1 MSFLAPLYVLGA
13 LGISLPI
20 LFHLIKR
27 QPRGQRAFSS
37 LMFLRPTPP
46 SVTKRSRLDH
56 WPLLLLRALAL
67 LLLAAAFA
75 RPYLRDPSV
84 SILAAP
90 GKRLVILIDTSA
102 SMRRSG
108 LWEQATKAATKVIDD
123 LQAADQIA
131 IVAFDAAPRIEMSL
145 DQSASLEIGARKDS
159 ARKAIE
165 QLQPTWATGNLGGGM
180 IFAADLLA
188 THEAPADTVPNA
200 NDATAASPSINPAD
214 GFVVVISDMQTGG
227 EENLKRLQ
235 AYSWPQGIKVDVR
248 PLVTPRTT
256 NAYISL
262 LATRDDDADVAEA
275 PANSEAESASS
286 NRIRISNSS
295 DADKANFTVVWQ
307 TRDGSSIESTRLP
320 VHVGPGE
327 NRVLKMPQVPTSVS
341 DTTALKLVLE
351 GDDHDFDNVRYV
363 ARPKPL
369 KQQLLFVGP
378 ESAEARD
385 SLLYYLQ
392 RAPLDNRTRQVT
404 VDAVSDTGLPD
415 PLTPQDA
422 PLVVVTQ
429 AIDDAA
435 LSRLRTYLSSGGNV
449 LVVLDQST
457 QAEAMQRAL
466 RSLTQTADLTIS
478 ESEVKDYAMW
488 SRIDFSHPLFMPLA
502 DPQYNDFTKIRF
514 WSHRKLE
521 GLSDDWKSIVTF
533 DDGDLA
539 LAQRSIDKG
548 NVWLLTAGWQPRDS
562 QLALSTKFIPLL
574 DGLFRL
580 GSPRSLDN
588 QSLAMGDKP
597 PFEPSPTARIESDG
611 VPAIDY
617 GSFDEFASLEI
628 PGFYRFIDGTTVQP
642 FALNVAESESRTTPL
657 LTDDLER
664 NGVAMGALTDPVSEL
679 AIQRQQRDVELEGQQ
694 RLWQTILLAVL
705 GLIGIESALSGL
717 LRRRKALN

>member
-1 MSFLAPLYVLGA
+1 
-13 LGISLPI
+13 
-20 LFHLIKR
+20 
-27 QPRGQRAFSS
+27 
-37 LMFLRPTPP
+37 
-46 SVTKRSRLDH
+46 
-56 WPLLLLRALAL
+56 
-67 LLLAAAFA
+67 
-75 RPYLRDPSV
+75 
-84 SILAAP
+84 
-90 GKRLVILIDTSA
+90 
-102 SMRRSG
+102 MRRSG
-108 LWEQATKAATKVIDD
+108 LWEQATAAATDVIND

-145 DQSASLEIGARKDS
+145 DQSASLELSARKDS

-165 QLQPTWATGNLGGGM
+165 QLQPTWATGDLGAAM

-188 THEAPADTVPNA
+188 THEPPTDTASKEATSPAPAN
-200 NDATAASPSINPAD
+200 NPSD

-235 AYSWPQGIKVDVR
+235 AYSWPQGIRVDVR
-248 PLVTPRTT
+248 PLVAPRTT
-256 NAYISL
+256 NAYVSL
-262 LATRDDDADVAEA
+262 LATRDDDTDVAEA
-275 PANSEAESASS
+275 PADSGAEATSS
-286 NRIRISNSS
+286 NRIRISNSA
-295 DADKANFTVVWQ
+295 DAFNADFTVVWQ

-327 NRVLKMPQVPTSVS
+327 SRVLKMPQVPASVS

-369 KQQLLFVGP
+369 EQRLLFVGP

-392 RAPLDNRTRQVT
+392 RAPLDNRTRQVS

-415 PLTPQDA
+415 PLTPQDT
-422 PLVVVTQ
+422 PLVVLTQ

-435 LSRLRTYLSSGGNV
+435 LSRLRSYLSSGGNV
-449 LVVLDQST
+449 LVVLDQAT
-457 QAEAMQRAL
+457 QGEAMQRTL
-466 RSLTQTADLTIS
+466 RSLSQTADLTIR

-502 DPQYNDFTKIRF
+502 DPRYNDFTKIRF

-521 GLSDDWKSIVTF
+521 GLADDWKSIVTF
-533 DDGDLA
+533 DDGDVA

-574 DGLFRL
+574 DGLFRF

-588 QSLAMGDKP
+588 QSLSMGDKP
-597 PFEPSPTARIESDG
+597 PFEPSLTARIESDG
-611 VPAIDY
+611 APAIDY
-617 GSFDEFASLEI
+617 GSFDDFSALET
-628 PGFYRFIDGTTVQP
+628 PGFYRFVDGTTLQP
-642 FALNVAESESRTTPL
+642 FALNVAESESRTKPL

-664 NGVAMGALTDPVSEL
+664 YGVAMGKITDPVSEL

-705 GLIGIESALSGL
+705 GLIGIESALSGF
-717 LRRRKALN
+717 LRRRNRPIAT

>member
-46 SVTKRSRLDH
+46 TVTKRSRLDH

-75 RPYLRDPSV
+75 RPYLRDPSE

-90 GKRLVILIDTSA
+90 GKRLVILVDTSA
-102 SMRRSG
+102 SMRRNG
-108 LWEQATKAATKVIDD
+108 LWEQATTAATKVVDD

-131 IVAFDAAPRIEMSL
+131 IIAFDAAPRIEMSL
-145 DQSASLEIGARKDS
+145 DQSASLELNARKDS
-159 ARKAIE
+159 AKKAIE
-165 QLQPTWATGNLGGGM
+165 QLQPSWATGDLGAAI

-188 THEAPADTVPNA
+188 THEPPSDAAPIA
-200 NDATAASPSINPAD
+200 NDATAASPSISPAD

-256 NAYISL
+256 NAYVSL
-262 LATRDDDADVAEA
+262 LATRDDDATVDAA
-275 PANSEAESASS
+275 SAESASS

-295 DADKANFTVVWQ
+295 DADKADFTVVWQ

-327 NRVLKMPQVPTSVS
+327 DRVLKMPQVPTSVS

-369 KQQLLFVGP
+369 QQRLLFVGP
-378 ESAEARD
+378 ESTEARD

-392 RAPLDNRTRQVT
+392 RAPLDNRARQVAVET
-404 VDAVSDTGLPD
+404 VSNADLPEL
-415 PLTPQDA
+415 LTPQDT
-422 PLVVVTQ
+422 PLVVLTQ
-429 AIDDAA
+429 AIDDAT
-435 LSRLRTYLSSGGNV
+435 LSRLQTYLSSGGNV

-457 QAEAMQRAL
+457 QGEAMERAL
-466 RSLTQTADLTIS
+466 RPLTQTAELTIS

-488 SRIDFSHPLFMPLA
+488 SRIDFSHPLFAPLA
-502 DPQYNDFTKIRF
+502 DPRYNDFTKIRF

-521 GLSDDWKSIVTF
+521 GLADDWKSIVTF
-533 DDGDLA
+533 DDGDIA

-548 NVWLLTAGWQPRDS
+548 NVWLMTAGWQPRDS

-574 DGLFRL
+574 DGLFRF
-580 GSPRSLDN
+580 GRPRSLDN
-588 QSLAMGDKP
+588 QSLAMGYKP
-597 PFEPSPTARIESDG
+597 PFEPSPTARIESDDA
-611 VPAIDY
+611 PAIDY
-617 GSFDEFASLEI
+617 GSFEDFASLET
-628 PGFYRFIDGTTVQP
+628 PGFYRFVDGTTVQP
-642 FALNVAESESRTTPL
+642 FALNVTESESRTTPL

-664 NGVAMGALTDPVSEL
+664 YGVAMGALTDPVSEL

-705 GLIGIESALSGL
+705 GLIGLESALSGL
-717 LRRRKALN
+717 LRRRNRPIAT